1 MHPKTND
8 ALTAL
13 VWDIMQWHI
22 GQQRRLSRDMLI
34 RRVNRIMKASDR
46 QIRDAISELPIIST
60 SGTGGYWLPADD
72 AEIDEWAREMLSRTQ
87 QIYKRVA
94 ERFNL
99 TRERVRQIAPKDGVK
114 IWAERISK
122 MSRMNESE
130 E

>member
-22 GQQRRLSRDMLI
+22 GQKRRLSRDMLI

-87 QIYKRVA
+87 QIYKRVRLA
-94 ERFNL
+94 RTWL
-99 TRERVRQIAPKDGVK
+99 
-114 IWAERISK
+114 
-122 MSRMNESE
+122 NESRQPAKVE
-130 E
+130 QLELLEVQ